1 MTQEWLCKPSSATWL
16 LQIPSETSVVWP
28 ADRPEYR
35 DTASNWC
42 THPTAD
48 PSPIYCSFWSKFK
61 SSRNNQSCS
70 YLGREV
76 FFKKDL
82 TLSRLREAFHAHKS
96 GCNRNPREVMM
107 MATRGQVGTKRSLPP
122 RFKVPWKGKEQQGN
136 DWEVYCLPDVP
147 TKIVTGELIQ
157 EVLAPLFQSAY
168 QLASQNLVV
177 KPTSL
182 QIFPEEV
189 RVNVLDERS
198 QRWWPYGLLHLLLPR
213 YFSNWL

>member
-16 LQIPSETSVVWP
+16 LQSPSETSVVWP

-76 FFKKDL
+76 FLKKISHCQGCEKHSMHTRAAATGIL
-82 TLSRLREAFHAHKS
+82 GRSWWWPPGVRWELKGAFLPGSKSLERERN
-96 GCNRNPREVMM
+96 NRGMTERC
-107 MATRGQVGTKRSLPP
+107 T
-122 RFKVPWKGKEQQGN
+122 
-136 DWEVYCLPDVP
+136 
-147 TKIVTGELIQ
+147 
-157 EVLAPLFQSAY
+157 
-168 QLASQNLVV
+168 ASQMC
-177 KPTSL
+177 L
-182 QIFPEEV
+182 Q
-189 RVNVLDERS
+189 R
-198 QRWWPYGLLHLLLPR
+198 
-213 YFSNWL
+213 